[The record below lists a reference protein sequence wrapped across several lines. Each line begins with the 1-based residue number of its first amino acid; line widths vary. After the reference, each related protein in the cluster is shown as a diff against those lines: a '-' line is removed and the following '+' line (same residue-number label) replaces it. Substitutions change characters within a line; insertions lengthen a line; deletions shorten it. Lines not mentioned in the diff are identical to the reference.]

1 MNKAEKKRIL
11 DFAYNVLHSL
21 FNDEKIDVPE
31 SDLRMGVFVT
41 LRKKGSLR
49 GCIGYMQGICPLYE
63 MLSLLVRDAAT
74 CDYRF
79 PPVEESELKDIS
91 IEISLLTPMRKIKSL
106 DEFTLGKDGLMM
118 NVRGWRAVFLPSVAE
133 ETGWDEKTFF
143 EQLSLKAGLG
153 KDAYL
158 DEDASFEIF
167 QAEVIA

>member
-1 MNKAEKKRIL
+1 MAEPIIRLTGLTKH
-11 DFAYNVLHSL
+11 FGGGENEV
-21 FNDEKIDVPE
+21 
-31 SDLRMGVFVT
+31 
-41 LRKKGSLR
+41 
-49 GCIGYMQGICPLYE
+49 
-63 MLSLLVRDAAT
+63 AA
-74 CDYRF
+74 
-79 PPVEESELKDIS
+79 LNDIS